1 MMKKE
6 KQILMDLVENNE
18 LTLRSAVEAL
28 EKKGLSPVEASETLC
43 ECIIDESLTMGESYS
58 LSLNKQTNEIQQ

>member
-1 MMKKE
+1 MKKE

-28 EKKGLSPVEASETLC
+28 ERKGISPVEASEILC
-43 ECIIDESLTMGESYS
+43 ECIIDESLTIGESYS
-58 LSLNKQTNEIQQ
+58 LSLNKQTNESQQ